1 MWRLRE
7 GNANFFIEDLQL
19 IQKQQE
25 YYKALSDSDKERKS
39 TKFIEYMLSIIDS
52 SLAELLNF
60 KNRTLT
66 QIDRLEYFVA
76 LETSVFSRK
85 DYMLVFKDISS
96 ATASRDLAKGINLKL
111 FEKEG
116 DKVKTIYRLIKR

>member
-1 MWRLRE
+1 MIKKE
-7 GNANFFIEDLQL
+7 SLQ
-19 IQKQQE
+19 
-25 YYKALSDSDKERKS
+25 
-39 TKFIEYMLSIIDS
+39 S
-52 SLAELLNF
+52 SLLNF

-116 DKVKTIYRLIKR
+116 DKVKTIYRLIKK

>member
-1 MWRLRE
+1 
-7 GNANFFIEDLQL
+7 
-19 IQKQQE
+19 
-25 YYKALSDSDKERKS
+25 
-39 TKFIEYMLSIIDS
+39 MLSIIDS